1 MLAVALLAGPIPP
14 ATSASAERV
23 STRASDCVSG
33 GANEASASRG
43 SRKLGDESPTRFS
56 PAMYRF
62 SFAIEASLDGFEGE
76 SLPISIETICRVRRR
91 LQREAAQL
99 AGADGV
105 AVILPR
111 TRVVKDRRTL
121 QDPQRT
127 EELAGADTATLRAR
141 LLRPTEWQE
150 NEDGDPVPTFR
161 ASRIDITD

>member
-1 MLAVALLAGPIPP
+1 
-14 ATSASAERV
+14 
-23 STRASDCVSG
+23 
-33 GANEASASRG
+33 
-43 SRKLGDESPTRFS
+43 
-56 PAMYRF
+56 MYRF